1 MSPYNSSRPCKMRSS
16 RYSARGVRSSSPSD
30 TVDPMYCIRTSSY
43 RHSYLSPPSLRPAPA
58 SSALA
63 LSCPYLSGPRFSPPQ
78 PGKVPVDPVLPDSDC
93 ILLPSEDRCSRF
105 LQESFFPSCFL
116 SVVSTS
122 LPSLSDFR
130 PSGLSK
136 ILSIFSSSYGSSR
149 KTALKSC
156 PAAVLFSVPSGTKTC
171 QYCSR

>member
-1 MSPYNSSRPCKMRSS
+1 MSPYNSSRLCKMQSS

-30 TVDPMYCIRTSSY
+30 TVDPMYCIRTSAY
-43 RHSYLSPPSLRPAPA
+43 RHSYRYPPSLRPAPA
-58 SSALA
+58 SSLFP
-63 LSCPYLSGPRFSPPQ
+63 LSCPDLSVPRFSPPQ
-78 PGKVPVDPVLPDSDC
+78 PDKVPVDPVLPDSDC
-93 ILLPSEDRCSRF
+93 ILLPSEYRCSRF
-105 LQESFFPSCFL
+105 LQYSFFPSCFL
-116 SVVSTS
+116 SVFSPF

-136 ILSIFSSSYGSSR
+136 ILSVFSSSYGSSR
-149 KTALKSC
+149 KTAHISC